1 VGTVIAADAAPLA
14 SPSGEVEGER
24 KMSQANMEN
33 DETWW
38 PQEAVGVV
46 GLNCRNKFYC
56 EVKVAGKWAKAA
68 KAGRSLWQGERV
80 EVRLVWVS
88 GDGRDAEYEVVG
100 VLEAEKAPG
109 QPVQAPPVGFKEQ
122 GNVGVAHQVAVV
134 AEPVAEAV
142 VAEEP
147 PVEEVEAGPASGD
160 YIDRIREEAY
170 NAYLRTAY

>member
-1 VGTVIAADAAPLA
+1 V
-14 SPSGEVEGER
+14 
-24 KMSQANMEN
+24 
-33 DETWW
+33 
-38 PQEAVGVV
+38 
-46 GLNCRNKFYC
+46 
-56 EVKVAGKWAKAA
+56 
-68 KAGRSLWQGERV
+68 
-80 EVRLVWVS
+80 
-88 GDGRDAEYEVVG
+88 
-100 VLEAEKAPG
+100 G

-147 PVEEVEAGPASGD
+147 PVEEVEAGLASGD

>member
-1 VGTVIAADAAPLA
+1 
-14 SPSGEVEGER
+14 
-24 KMSQANMEN
+24 MEN

-100 VLEAEKAPG
+100 VLEAEKAVG

-147 PVEEVEAGPASGD
+147 PVEEVEAGLASGD